1 MSTIFDSP
9 FIVPVAG
16 CVMIL
21 GLGAGGI
28 YSEMRGKELR
38 SQERIAMLNRGVP
51 LAEIERLSATANEAE
66 KKVRD
71 PLRSLANA
79 RRSAMVLL
87 SCGVGLGLFGL
98 LLYAILGIRPVLI
111 VAAAGVINLAI
122 GGGFLVDYNMQE
134 RELARFGMEVDT
146 ESMLGREPGL

>member
-1 MSTIFDSP
+1 MSNPFDSP

-16 CVMIL
+16 CIMIL
-21 GLGAGGI
+21 GLGASGI

-38 SQERIAMLNRGVP
+38 SQERITMLNRGVP
-51 LAEIERLSATANEAE
+51 IAEIERMMDTVRDEN
-66 KKVRD
+66 KRVRD
-71 PLRSLANA
+71 PLRSLANT
-79 RRSAMVLL
+79 RRSATVLL

-122 GGGFLVDYNMQE
+122 GAGFLLDYSMQK
-134 RELARFGMEVDT
+134 RELARFCMELDA
-146 ESMLGREPGL
+146 EPNLLGNNR

>member
-1 MSTIFDSP
+1 
-9 FIVPVAG
+9 
-16 CVMIL
+16 
-21 GLGAGGI
+21 
-28 YSEMRGKELR
+28 
-38 SQERIAMLNRGVP
+38 MLNRGVP
-51 LAEIERLSATANEAE
+51 LAEIERLSATAKEAE